1 LKILVTGAYSTG
13 KTTFVN
19 QLSVCLTE
27 AGIPSVTL
35 CDSSREITL
44 PLNKEQGMITTLW
57 LLAWQISKEKTA
69 LNLSPKGTVLI
80 CDRGIPDI
88 LAHNFDSGDR
98 GTGLTDGNALETA
111 QDWCSTYDLSFF
123 SVVDAAIAVAEDGVR
138 VTDAS
143 YRLKLQEFGRLTSS
157 YLGFCTDLPVDLT
170 ERVNLAKKE
179 IKFRM
184 SKSSIV

>member
-1 LKILVTGAYSTG
+1 MT
-13 KTTFVN
+13 
-19 QLSVCLTE
+19 
-27 AGIPSVTL
+27 
-35 CDSSREITL
+35 
-44 PLNKEQGMITTLW
+44 TTLW

-69 LNLSPKGTVLI
+69 QNLCPKGTVLI

-88 LAHNFDSGDR
+88 LAHNLEADAR
-98 GTGLTDGNALETA
+98 GSSLTDSSALETA

-123 SVVDAAIAVAEDGVR
+123 SEVDAAIAIEEDGVR
-138 VTDAS
+138 VADAS
-143 YRLKLQEFGRLTSS
+143 YRQKLEEYGRLTSG
-157 YLGFCTDLPVDLT
+157 YLGSCTNLPVDLA